1 VITPI
6 VAAADGSDESL
17 AATEWAA
24 VAAAR
29 RHLPLCIVH
38 VVDLHPGPATH
49 GQLLRHELA
58 GPFHHELPHHAR
70 SVLARAA
77 HRAAWAAPGIDMHA
91 VAVYGHADQVLTAIT
106 ARTPLLALG
115 TRGAGRLPGQRLG
128 SVALRLADQAKCPV
142 VLVTADSSP
151 AFQEIVVGTD
161 GSDDATAAFEFG
173 FFEAD
178 LRNSRLTALY
188 IWAYPQAGDLE
199 NFHDWMLSV
208 GPVNPLAAARLAE
221 EVTPWRRRYPSV
233 LVRENTVHGQPGRV
247 LTLASGHADLIV
259 VDRDTPGQAQG
270 LGPVSDALLH
280 HAQCPVAV
288 IPGLVSRLASTAAD
302 ARWSRVG
309 GAG

>member
-1 VITPI
+1 MITPI
-6 VAAADGSDESL
+6 VAATDGSDESL

-29 RHLPLCIVH
+29 RGLPLCIVH
-38 VVDLHPGPATH
+38 IMDQRPGPATH

-58 GPFHHELPHHAR
+58 GPFRHELPHHAR
-70 SVLARAA
+70 SVLTKASR
-77 HRAAWAAPGIDMHA
+77 RAAWAAPGIDMHA
-91 VAVYGHADQVLTAIT
+91 VAVYGRAGQVLTAIT

-151 AFQEIVVGTD
+151 AFHEIVVGTD
-161 GSDDATAAFEFG
+161 GSDDATAALEFG

-178 LRNSRLTALY
+178 LQDSRLTALY
-188 IWAYPQAGDLE
+188 IWAHPHAVALE
-199 NFHDWMLSV
+199 NFRDWMLSV

-221 EVTPWRRRYPSV
+221 EVIPWRRRYPSV
-233 LVRENTVHGQPGRV
+233 LVTENTVHGQPGRV

-259 VDRDTPGQAQG
+259 VDRDMPGQARG
-270 LGPVSDALLH
+270 LGPVSVALLH
-280 HAQCPVAV
+280 HTQCPVAV
-288 IPGLVSRLASTAAD
+288 IPSCSQPIVGTGQRVLLS
-302 ARWSRVG
+302 AR
-309 GAG
+309 A